1 VDLVAHQTVDNP
13 SIFPGSREKKV
24 DLSTSSDATPATAA
38 PQIRGRGLA
47 VADLPAGAHLEHDN
61 AMIMISSD
69 TPTAALMFGH
79 DQLLSS

>member
-1 VDLVAHQTVDNP
+1 
-13 SIFPGSREKKV
+13 
-24 DLSTSSDATPATAA
+24 
-38 PQIRGRGLA
+38 
-47 VADLPAGAHLEHDN
+47 VADLPAGAHLERDN